1 MMFSVS
7 SVKMEFI
14 IPTNMQ
20 LPVCQKSKDNLLPKH
35 TTKDHIS
42 GITKKDD
49 IHSKIDDIGILD

>member
-7 SVKMEFI
+7 SVRMVFI

-20 LPVCQKSKDNLLPKH
+20 LPFCQKSKDNLLLKH